1 MEELVTIKQEP
12 QWIFNNDEYASSEL
26 YKDDPNISYTE
37 YEIRPYYENDIDFED
52 IKCKVGYKYY
62 WFIFI
67 FLYYHHSYWLVYRV
81 WDAAMLLLCGWPYLC
96 PIAQFQPHSFCFSYH
111 QSIQT
116 KKQDKL
122 NWQNALL
129 PHL

>member
-52 IKCKVGYKYY
+52 IKCKVGYNYY
-62 WFIFI
+62 
-67 FLYYHHSYWLVYRV
+67 
-81 WDAAMLLLCGWPYLC
+81 
-96 PIAQFQPHSFCFSYH
+96 
-111 QSIQT
+111 
-116 KKQDKL
+116 
-122 NWQNALL
+122 
-129 PHL
+129 